1 MPDAS
6 PVRDALPV
14 ESSDIWMPCADGVKL
29 ASRLWKPSQPG
40 RWPVLLVRQP
50 YGRAIASTITA
61 AHPHWY
67 AGQGYAVVVQ
77 DVRGRGDSAGQFEGF
92 AQEARDGATALEW
105 VRSLPCGDGKVGTY
119 GFSYQGLTQL
129 LGRAD
134 PAPPDALVP
143 AMTGLDERLHWASD
157 GGAHRWAQGLGWAL
171 QLAAETVRRA
181 GDHDA
186 WQNIRRSLE
195 SGRFLAEGMALLER
209 HDPSGMGLG
218 WLRLDPQQPQGWR
231 CHQPPAALLRQPML
245 LVGGWLD
252 PHLGGVLDLLERSQA
267 AGGSAN
273 LLVGPWTH
281 LNWNGGIDRLQ
292 LAFFDRHL
300 RGREPAQLPAACAL
314 GDLTSGAWSHAP
326 EEASHPLLWGLR
338 SAGLAAVDAG
348 EGQLTPAG
356 EGGGAVW
363 LVHDPWRPCP
373 GRGGH
378 LALEAGLVERGDID
392 QRGDVA
398 CFTSAPLAQ
407 DLQLCGRPELVL
419 DLAADQPGHDL
430 CGALSVVRGGGS
442 QVLQLCTGVGRW
454 LGEDALRLQRRRL
467 QFQPLLVTLRS
478 GECLRL
484 SLAAAAWPQIAVNPG
499 DGRQPSGP
507 SGPGH
512 RVITLQFSLREAQL
526 HLKPLTSA
534 KLC

>member
-1 MPDAS
+1 MP
-6 PVRDALPV
+6 DALPV

-29 ASRLWKPSQPG
+29 ASRVWKPSGPG

-61 AHPHWY
+61 AHPQWY
-67 AGQGYAVVVQ
+67 AHQGYAVVVQ

-92 AQEARDGATALEW
+92 AQEARDGATALQW
-105 VRSLPCGDGKVGTY
+105 ARSLPFADGKVGTY
-119 GFSYQGLTQL
+119 GFSYQGLTQV
-129 LGRAD
+129 LGSAD
-134 PAPPDALVP
+134 AAPADALVP
-143 AMTGLDERLHWASD
+143 AMTGVDERLHWASD
-157 GGAHRWAQGLGWAL
+157 GGAHRWALGLGWAL
-171 QLAAETVRRA
+171 QLAAETVRRS
-181 GDHDA
+181 GDHNA
-186 WQNIRRSLE
+186 WQAIRRSLE
-195 SGRFLAEGMALLER
+195 SGQFLAEGLALLER

-218 WLRLDPQQPQGWR
+218 WLRLDPRQPHDWR

-252 PHLGGVLDLLERSQA
+252 PHLGGVLDLLERSRA
-267 AGGSAN
+267 AGGSAT

-292 LAFFDRHL
+292 LAFFDQHL
-300 RGREPAQLPAACAL
+300 RGREPAQAQAASTLA
-314 GDLTSGAWSHAP
+314 DLTTSTWGPAPAPSGA
-326 EEASHPLLWGLR
+326 PLVWGLR
-338 SAGLAAVDAG
+338 SSGLAAVDAS
-348 EGQLTPAG
+348 EGQLTAAG
-356 EGGGAVW
+356 EGGGTVW

-392 QRGDVA
+392 HRSDVV
-398 CFTSAPLAQ
+398 CFTSAHLAQ

-454 LGEDALRLQRRRL
+454 LGEDALRLQQRRL
-467 QFQPLLVTLRS
+467 QFQPLLATLRA

-499 DGRQPSGP
+499 DGRPPSGP
-507 SGPGH
+507 TGPEH

>member
-1 MPDAS
+1 MP
-6 PVRDALPV
+6 DALPV
-14 ESSDIWMPCADGVKL
+14 ESSDTWMPCADGVML
-29 ASRLWKPSQPG
+29 ASRIWKPSGPG

-67 AGQGYAVVVQ
+67 ARQGYAVVVQ
-77 DVRGRGDSAGQFEGF
+77 DVRGRGDSGGQFEGF
-92 AQEARDGATALEW
+92 AQEARDGATALQW
-105 VRSLPCGDGKVGTY
+105 ARSLPFADGKVGTY
-119 GFSYQGLTQL
+119 GFSYQGLTQV
-129 LGRAD
+129 LGSAD
-134 PAPPDALVP
+134 AAPADALAP

-157 GGAHRWAQGLGWAL
+157 GGAHRWALGLGWAL
-171 QLAAETVRRA
+171 QLAAETVRRS
-181 GDHDA
+181 GDHNA
-186 WQNIRRSLE
+186 WQAIRRSLE
-195 SGRFLAEGMALLER
+195 SGKFLAEGLALLER

-218 WLRLDPQQPQGWR
+218 WLRLDPRQPHGWR

-245 LVGGWLD
+245 LVGGWID
-252 PHLGGVLDLLERSQA
+252 PHLGGVLDLLERNRA
-267 AGGSAN
+267 AGGSAT

-292 LAFFDRHL
+292 LAFFDQHL
-300 RGREPAQLPAACAL
+300 RGREPAQNQPASTLADLTTGAWGPAPAA
-314 GDLTSGAWSHAP
+314 SGA
-326 EEASHPLLWGLR
+326 PLVWGLR
-338 SAGLAAVDAG
+338 SGGLAAVDAS
-348 EGQLTPAG
+348 EGQLTAAG

-392 QRGDVA
+392 QRSDVV

-454 LGEDALRLQRRRL
+454 LGEDALRLQQRRL
-467 QFQPLLVTLRS
+467 QFQPLLATLRA

-484 SLAAAAWPQIAVNPG
+484 SLAAAAWPQIAVNHG
-499 DGRQPSGP
+499 DGRPPSGP
-507 SGPGH
+507 TGPEH
-512 RVITLQFSLREAQL
+512 RVITLQFSLQEAQL

>member
-105 VRSLPCGDGKVGTY
+105 ARSLPCGDGKVGTY

-273 LLVGPWTH
+273 LLVGPGPTSTGTAASTGCSWPSS
-281 LNWNGGIDRLQ
+281 IDTCAAVSPPSCRRPARL
-292 LAFFDRHL
+292 AIS
-300 RGREPAQLPAACAL
+300 PAAP
-314 GDLTSGAWSHAP
+314 GAMP
-326 EEASHPLLWGLR
+326 
-338 SAGLAAVDAG
+338 
-348 EGQLTPAG
+348 
-356 EGGGAVW
+356 
-363 LVHDPWRPCP
+363 
-373 GRGGH
+373 
-378 LALEAGLVERGDID
+378 
-392 QRGDVA
+392 
-398 CFTSAPLAQ
+398 
-407 DLQLCGRPELVL
+407 
-419 DLAADQPGHDL
+419 
-430 CGALSVVRGGGS
+430 
-442 QVLQLCTGVGRW
+442 
-454 LGEDALRLQRRRL
+454 RRRL
-467 QFQPLLVTLRS
+467 PIPCCGACAAPGWRPLMQARGS
-478 GECLRL
+478 
-484 SLAAAAWPQIAVNPG
+484 
-499 DGRQPSGP
+499 
-507 SGPGH
+507 
-512 RVITLQFSLREAQL
+512 
-526 HLKPLTSA
+526 
-534 KLC
+534 